1 MSEHG
6 PLCEFKDEDDDGG
19 GLNGWETVKERD
31 TDLY

>member
-19 GLNGWETVKERD
+19 GVGLMGED
-31 TDLY
+31 GIM